1 MQTSTKHQP
10 SLKQSGFGL
19 IGILIV
25 VALMLLFTFGYQK
38 LGSNKQQGSDESS
51 SIGTYQPIGTGDV
64 KGQLETGFEA
74 KQKASDAVKNVQDRA
89 ARNVQ
94 GIE

>member
-1 MQTSTKHQP
+1 MEIPKKHP
-10 SLKQSGFGL
+10 SSKTTGFGL

-25 VALMLLFTFGYQK
+25 VALILLFTFGYQK
-38 LGSNKQQGSDESS
+38 LGSSQKQNLDET
-51 SIGTYQPIGTGDV
+51 SIGTYQPIGTGGI

-74 KQKASDAVKNVQDRA
+74 KEKASDAVKSVQNRVDRDI
-89 ARNVQ
+89 Q